1 MRIIRGR
8 YQRRQIVAPTNLP
21 VRPTTDMAKE
31 SLFNIL
37 ENYMDFEG
45 VNALDLFAGTGNISY
60 ELVSRGCPKVTSVD
74 LDFGCVKFI
83 RETALKLD
91 MKELIPVRS
100 DVFRFLA
107 SQKMQYDLIFADP
120 PYDCQRYD
128 ELVSLIFDMQSA
140 MVVEQSNAAQSDI
153 GMHHQ
158 MFSMPVKCER
168 MRSDGRKKTTCRNR
182 LRQMETAALPM
193 AWK

>member
-1 MRIIRGR
+1 MRIISGR
-8 YQRRQIVAPTNLP
+8 YQRRQIVAPNNLP

-45 VNALDLFAGTGNISY
+45 IIALDLFAGTGNISY
-60 ELVSRGCPKVTSVD
+60 ELVSRGCPKVTAVD

-91 MKELIPVRS
+91 MKELLPVRS

-107 SQKMQYDLIFADP
+107 SNKMQYDLVFADP

-128 ELVSLIFDMQSA
+128 ELVSLIFDNHLLTDDGIFVLEHDKYVHFEDHPHFM
-140 MVVEQSNAAQSDI
+140 EQRHYGKVNFSFFAQTFNS
-153 GMHHQ
+153 
-158 MFSMPVKCER
+158 
-168 MRSDGRKKTTCRNR
+168 
-182 LRQMETAALPM
+182 
-193 AWK
+193 